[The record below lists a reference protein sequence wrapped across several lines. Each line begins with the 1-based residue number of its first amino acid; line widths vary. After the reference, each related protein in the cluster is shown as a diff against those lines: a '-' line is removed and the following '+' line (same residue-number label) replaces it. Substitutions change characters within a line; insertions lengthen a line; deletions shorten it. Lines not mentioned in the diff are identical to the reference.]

1 VMPEGTLGSPKL
13 MGFEHSVVSDDPQ
26 LRFRDMRH
34 LAVVFAEL
42 MFNVQ
47 LDVSCDDDLT
57 VWSSVWEDIQVLL
70 DKHRDVVDGQYYIG
84 VRCICQNMY
93 NNMVCLFNSC
103 NSSVNLW

>member
-1 VMPEGTLGSPKL
+1 
-13 MGFEHSVVSDDPQ
+13 
-26 LRFRDMRH
+26 MRH

-70 DKHRDVVDGQYYIG
+70 DKHRDVVDPITQL
-84 VRCICQNMY
+84 VQANAKREDHPHADWAQ
-93 NNMVCLFNSC
+93 V
-103 NSSVNLW
+103 